1 MANYFYADANGQKQ
15 DPVTEQELQELADQG
30 IINPNTRLVTDT
42 GHKGLAGQIPGLS
55 FHSAVSAPFGQTAQ
69 TLPVPPPPKQMFCT
83 NCGSSV
89 SEQAVACMSCGAR
102 PVGHRKFCRHCAAT
116 LSPEQVIC
124 TKCGAGI
131 SSGGM
136 FQNVTSKVRS
146 IGGGTPGAKSKV
158 AAGLLAILLGGL
170 GVHKFYMGSWGWGSL
185 YLANLFLF
193 LPIAS
198 VLAVITVG
206 LLSPLVMLS
215 GIIASVQGIVSLI
228 EGIIYLTMSDENFA
242 AKYPPETQSAFRW

>member
-1 MANYFYADANGQKQ
+1 MPNYFYADVDGQKQ
-15 DPVTEQELQELADQG
+15 GPVDEQQLQELIDQG

-55 FHSAVSAPFGQTAQ
+55 FHSAVSDPFEQTAQ
-69 TLPVPPPPKQMFCT
+69 ALPVPPPQKQMFCT

-102 PVGHRKFCRHCAAT
+102 PIGHRKFCRQCAAA
-116 LSPEQVIC
+116 LNPEQVVC
-124 TKCGAGI
+124 VKCGASI
-131 SSGGM
+131 STGGM
-136 FQNVTSKVRS
+136 FQTVTSKVRS
-146 IGGGTPGAKSKV
+146 VGGGTPGAKSKV
-158 AAGLLAILLGGL
+158 TAGLLAILLGGF
-170 GVHKFYMGSWGWGSL
+170 GVHKFYMGSWGWGLL

-193 LPIAS
+193 LPIAIF
-198 VLAVITVG
+198 LAAITVG

-215 GIIASVQGIVSLI
+215 GLIASAQGIVGLI
-228 EGIIYLTMSDENFA
+228 EGIIYLTTSDENFA